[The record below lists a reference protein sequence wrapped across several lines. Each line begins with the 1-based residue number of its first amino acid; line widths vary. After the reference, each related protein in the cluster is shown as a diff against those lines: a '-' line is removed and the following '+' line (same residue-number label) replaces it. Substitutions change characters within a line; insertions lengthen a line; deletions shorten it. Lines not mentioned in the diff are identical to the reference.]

1 MWTVM
6 KHPPHTGYRNR
17 ETRRLHVLDQM
28 QRETSRISNL
38 HDAHAHLLSSSTLL
52 SAPSSLPIQLHR
64 SVLTAHPHSGAH
76 GVPARL
82 VPAPHP
88 APSPCHHARLSYPRS
103 PRGWGQ
109 GHRRALSCAG
119 CDGLGR
125 PLHGGVRGA
134 GAQCKAADRRPHQPQ
149 PNRRRIPSQSRPTW
163 GSMSSTLV
171 VSIFP
176 SNAYI
181 LTKGKRLFGDR
192 HYSRVYQLFFV
203 AKTTSVIF

>member
-64 SVLTAHPHSGAH
+64 LVLTAHPHSGAH

-134 GAQCKAADRRPHQPQ
+134 GAQCKAADHTSPSPIGEGFHPKVGQPEVACLPLSLFQ
-149 PNRRRIPSQSRPTW
+149 YFLRMLIFSQREK
-163 GSMSSTLV
+163 GCLV
-171 VSIFP
+171 
-176 SNAYI
+176 
-181 LTKGKRLFGDR
+181 T
-192 HYSRVYQLFFV
+192 
-203 AKTTSVIF
+203 VIIQEFINCFS